1 MSPGGKESHDI
12 LKRISGAQRMSQDV
26 KLQRWQFTP
35 MSSANGSASR
45 ENSAHLQ
52 QIFKDVL
59 SLCKV
64 SVTKESICL
73 ITHLIKSKK
82 LHLHGASPDSL
93 LRVLVG
99 LK

>member
-12 LKRISGAQRMSQDV
+12 LKRISLGPEDEPRCV

-45 ENSAHLQ
+45 ENNAHLQ

-82 LHLHGASPDSL
+82 TSPTWSIT
-93 LRVLVG
+93 
-99 LK
+99 

>member
-1 MSPGGKESHDI
+1 
-12 LKRISGAQRMSQDV
+12 
-26 KLQRWQFTP
+26 

-73 ITHLIKSKK
+73 ITHLIKSK

-99 LK
+99 LKYSSIPLLF